1 MSEEQKTEE
10 QNYIQIGGPG
20 SSHDAFAIWT
30 VSDVAIAGDIIE
42 HYIEEDVS
50 QFIDPTHLK
59 PFNTVLLTKDQK
71 RVILDQAFTAQFR
84 DDATNS
90 EVFIAVEHK
99 SKPNIF
105 AILQLV
111 VQALLSLYAMW
122 TKAGYTDT
130 KTFKLPVPI
139 MILLYTGSEDWDTS
153 DMNFQGLFEYIPEP
167 LRKYVPQFYVIGVN
181 LKNYDCDNLPGGV
194 DTRAAFET
202 MIRTKN
208 GTMPPH
214 LSRIVGSLNQL
225 PPGPRTDDL
234 KRGII
239 VYTARSGGATKEQ
252 IEKAISVAW
261 KGNEGIK
268 MAETIQK
275 TYHQEMLEEVTA
287 EVTATL
293 MKETRGKMASMKAES
308 VLKFLRLRFENV
320 PDEITRAINAMND
333 PIALTS
339 LEDFAMDCES
349 LDDFAKSL

>member
-1 MSEEQKTEE
+1 MSEEQKTDE
-10 QNYIQIGGPG
+10 QNCIQIGGPG

-30 VSDVAIAGDIIE
+30 VSDVTIAGDIIE

-59 PFNTVLLTKDQK
+59 PFDTVLVTKDQK
-71 RVILDQAFTAQFR
+71 KVILDRAFTAQFR

-99 SKPNIF
+99 SSPNIF
-105 AILQLV
+105 TILQLV
-111 VQALLSLYAMW
+111 VQALLSLYSMW
-122 TKAGYTDT
+122 TKAGYTDA

-139 MILLYTGSEDWDTS
+139 MILLYTGNEDWDTS

-167 LRKYVPQFYVIGVN
+167 LRKYVPQFYVIGIN

-214 LSRIVGSLNQL
+214 LNRIVESLNQL
-225 PPGPRTDDL
+225 PPEPRTDDL

-261 KGNEGIK
+261 KGKEGIK
-268 MAETIQK
+268 MAETAQK
-275 TYHQEMLEEVTA
+275 SYYQEVLEAATA
-287 EVTATL
+287 EVTANVTA
-293 MKETRGKMASMKAES
+293 KMKAES
-308 VLKFLRLRFENV
+308 TLKILRVRFRNV

-349 LDDFAKSL
+349 LDDFAKNL